1 MTVTSALSLTASV
14 LHLVLAAGCVIHVL
28 RSRKRASATILW
40 ILTVIYLPWIGAL
53 AYMVFGITRV
63 RRRIEARQSKARML
77 LPYLRELPGLQEAVH
92 NEADHPSFSGA
103 CPDVFRE
110 FFRLL
115 DNLTGLPAL
124 PGNRC
129 ELMYGGEAVYGA
141 MEAAIDAARHS
152 IHLQTYILDDDPVGR
167 ALLEA
172 LARRAEAGVEVR
184 VLVDGLG
191 SNKLPPHRVKQYRR
205 RGIDLRV
212 LRQIQPF
219 RGRFAI
225 NLRNHRKLL
234 VCDGRVAFTGGMNI
248 SQHHLL
254 QPPSGEPVLDYHTR
268 VEGPVVNQLQRGFA
282 EDWFDVSSESILRR
296 EYFPEPSLAGDDTV
310 RPIPGGPD
318 QRHRVLLK
326 AFCAAVQTAGRSID
340 VVSPYFVP
348 DPALLIL
355 LELAAMGGVRT
366 RIIVP
371 RDNNYSVIKY
381 ASRYRYAELMR
392 SGVEIYERAAPFSH
406 AKIFLVDDVWAS
418 IGSANWDMRTFHL
431 QFDTNI
437 GVVSPEFVGQVRDA
451 VEAEVAASRRIEPGT
466 FLPRPPIK
474 RVLERTAALF
484 EDLL

>member
-1 MTVTSALSLTASV
+1 MTVGSALSLSASI
-14 LHLVLAAGCVIHVL
+14 LHLALAVGCVIHVL

-53 AYMVFGITRV
+53 AYMVFGVTRV

-77 LPYLRELPGLQEAVH
+77 LPYLRELPGLQDAVH

-103 CPDVFRE
+103 CPEVFRE

-129 ELMYGGEAVYGA
+129 ELMYGGEEVYGA
-141 MEAAIDAARHS
+141 MAADIDRAQHS
-152 IHLQTYILDDDPVGR
+152 VHLQTYILDDDEVGR
-167 ALLEA
+167 TVLEA
-172 LARRAEAGVEVR
+172 IARRAEAGVEVR

-191 SNKLPPHRVKQYRR
+191 SNTFPPHRVKQYRR
-205 RGIDLRV
+205 RGVDMRV
-212 LRQIQPF
+212 LRQIQPL

-234 VCDGRVAFTGGMNI
+234 ICDGRVAYTGGMNI

-254 QPPSGEPVLDYHTR
+254 RPPEGHPVLDYHTR
-268 VEGPVVNQLQRGFA
+268 IEGPVVNQLQRGFA

-296 EYFPEPSLAGDDTV
+296 EYFPEPEHVGDDTV
-310 RPIPGGPD
+310 RAIPGGPD
-318 QRHRVLLK
+318 QHHRVLLK

-348 DPALLIL
+348 DPALLML
-355 LELAAMGGVRT
+355 LELAALGGVRT
-366 RIIVP
+366 RVVVP
-371 RDNNYSVIKY
+371 RANNYSVIKY

-392 SGVEIYERAAPFSH
+392 AGVEIYEREPPFSH
-406 AKIFLVDDVWAS
+406 AKLFLVDDVWAC
-418 IGSANWDMRTFHL
+418 IGSANWDMRSFHL
-431 QFDTNI
+431 QFDTNVGI
-437 GVVSPEFVGQVRDA
+437 VSPEYA
-451 VEAEVAASRRIEPGT
+451 HELKEAIDREVAASRRIDPAT